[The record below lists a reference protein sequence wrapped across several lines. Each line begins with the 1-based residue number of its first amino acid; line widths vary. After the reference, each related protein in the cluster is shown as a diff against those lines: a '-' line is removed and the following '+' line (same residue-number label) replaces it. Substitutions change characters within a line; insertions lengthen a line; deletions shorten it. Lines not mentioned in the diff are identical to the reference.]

1 MALYAGIDL
10 HSNNNY
16 LAIIDEHSQKVFGKK
31 LKNSMP
37 LILTILEPYKKELAG
52 IVVESTYNWYWL
64 VDGLQEH
71 GYKLHLANPSAIK
84 QYEGLKHTD
93 DKWDSLWLAHLL
105 KLGILAEGYIY
116 PKKTRPLR
124 DMLRRRMLF
133 VNQRTADILSFQSMV
148 TRTTSNQI
156 SGNDIKKLKESDAER
171 IFTDPDLIFTAKRYI
186 NIIASLTVQIKIIE
200 KHVKDRLKLSENF
213 KCLLTIPGIGYIL
226 GMVIMLEAGDISRF
240 EKVGNYS
247 SYCRCVKS
255 ERFSNGKKKG
265 TGNSKNGNRY
275 LSWAYVEA
283 ATFATRFCDPARK
296 FYQRK
301 SAKSNETIAKKALSA
316 KLARASYYMMRDQVP
331 FNSDMLFA

>member
-1 MALYAGIDL
+1 MELYAGIDL

-93 DKWDSLWLAHLL
+93 DKWDFLWLAHLL

-133 VNQRTADILSFQSMV
+133 VNHRTADILSFQSMV

-265 TGNSKNGNRY
+265 SGNSKNGNRY

>member
-1 MALYAGIDL
+1 M
-10 HSNNNY
+10 
-16 LAIIDEHSQKVFGKK
+16 
-31 LKNSMP
+31 
-37 LILTILEPYKKELAG
+37 
-52 IVVESTYNWYWL
+52 
-64 VDGLQEH
+64 
-71 GYKLHLANPSAIK
+71 
-84 QYEGLKHTD
+84 
-93 DKWDSLWLAHLL
+93 
-105 KLGILAEGYIY
+105 
-116 PKKTRPLR
+116 
-124 DMLRRRMLF
+124 
-133 VNQRTADILSFQSMV
+133 
-148 TRTTSNQI
+148 
-156 SGNDIKKLKESDAER
+156 
-171 IFTDPDLIFTAKRYI
+171 
-186 NIIASLTVQIKIIE
+186 QIKIIE

-213 KCLLTIPGIGYIL
+213 KCLLTIPGIGNIL
-226 GMVIMLEAGDISRF
+226 GMVIMLEAGDIARF
-240 EKVGNYS
+240 KKVGNYS